1 MLNLDR
7 LRALHAVSAHGSII
21 AAAETLNV
29 TTSAVS
35 QQLAKLEMETGQTL
49 LERHGRGVRL
59 TDAAAALVTRTHRVL
74 SLLEEAEAE
83 LESNDTAVAGQI
95 TIAAFATAA
104 RGLAPHAVRGLLKK
118 YPQLA
123 ITFHEQEPHES
134 IPRLVRRDVDLII
147 INDWENAPI
156 ALPEGLIKAPL
167 LDDVADIALPP
178 GHRLAK
184 SKTVRLSDLSGE
196 EWIAWP
202 SGSIC
207 HDFLLHTLRK
217 EGREPKIA
225 HTAGEYE
232 TQLALD
238 LVAACCRAS
247 AAGPFR
253 RASRWCHHS
262 PHCGGTSTPR
272 GASTRPDGTSSAR
285 PWKSS
290 SSRARISR
298 QQNPWDPRSRR
309 ALAVHSLR
317 AKRRRLRQIDIVLW
331 TGISGA
337 HRLEIG
343 EQHLHSRHLEPA
355 EERQRRFAVVFFGR
369 V

>member
-83 LESNDTAVAGQI
+83 LESNDAGVTGQI

-104 RGLAPHAVRGLLKK
+104 RGLAPQAVRALRKK
-118 YPQLA
+118 YQQLA

-156 ALPEGLIKAPL
+156 ALPDGVTKAPL

-178 GHRLAK
+178 GHPLAK
-184 SKTVRLSDLSGE
+184 ARTIKLSDLGGE

-207 HDFLLHTLRK
+207 HDFLMHTLRK

-232 TQLALD
+232 TQLAL
-238 LVAACCRAS
+238 VAAGLGCCVLPRLGRGAIPKGVTVVPSQPALRRHVS
-247 AAGPFR
+247 AAWRVHATKRNVIRAAVEEFQLAGAAFTTSRTR
-253 RASRWCHHS
+253 R
-262 PHCGGTSTPR
+262 P
-272 GASTRPDGTSSAR
+272 
-285 PWKSS
+285 
-290 SSRARISR
+290 
-298 QQNPWDPRSRR
+298 
-309 ALAVHSLR
+309 
-317 AKRRRLRQIDIVLW
+317 
-331 TGISGA
+331 
-337 HRLEIG
+337 
-343 EQHLHSRHLEPA
+343 
-355 EERQRRFAVVFFGR
+355 
-369 V
+369 

>member
-35 QQLAKLEMETGQTL
+35 QQLAKLEAETGQTL

-104 RGLAPHAVRGLLKK
+104 RGLAPHAVRSLRKK

-123 ITFHEQEPHES
+123 ITFHEQEPSES

-156 ALPEGLIKAPL
+156 VLPDGLTKAPL

-184 SKTVRLSDLSGE
+184 SKVIRLGDLSGE

-232 TQLALD
+232 TQLAL
-238 LVAACCRAS
+238 VAAGLGCCVVPRL
-247 AAGPFR
+247 G
-253 RASRWCHHS
+253 
-262 PHCGGTSTPR
+262 R
-272 GASTRPDGTSSAR
+272 GAIPKGVTVVQSQPALRRHVYAAWRVHATRRNVIRAAVEEFQLAGKDVAAKG
-285 PWKSS
+285 
-290 SSRARISR
+290 SSR
-298 QQNPWDPRSRR
+298 
-309 ALAVHSLR
+309 V
-317 AKRRRLRQIDIVLW
+317 RL
-331 TGISGA
+331 
-337 HRLEIG
+337 
-343 EQHLHSRHLEPA
+343 
-355 EERQRRFAVVFFGR
+355 
-369 V
+369 

>member
-59 TDAAAALVTRTHRVL
+59 TDAAAVLVSRTHRVL

-83 LESNDTAVAGQI
+83 LETNDTAVAGQI

-104 RGLAPHAVRGLLKK
+104 RGLAPQVVRALRKK
-118 YPQLA
+118 YQQLA
-123 ITFHEQEPHES
+123 ITFHEQEPDQS
-134 IPRLVRRDVDLII
+134 IPHLVRRDVDLIV

-156 ALPEGLIKAPL
+156 ALPEGITKAPL

-184 SKTVRLSDLSGE
+184 ARTIKLGDLGGE

-232 TQLALD
+232 TQLAL
-238 LVAACCRAS
+238 VAAGLGCCVLPRLGRGAIPKGVTVVESQPALRRRVS
-247 AAGPFR
+247 AAWRVHATKRNVIRAAVEEFQLAGAAFATLRTR
-253 RASRWCHHS
+253 R
-262 PHCGGTSTPR
+262 P
-272 GASTRPDGTSSAR
+272 
-285 PWKSS
+285 
-290 SSRARISR
+290 
-298 QQNPWDPRSRR
+298 
-309 ALAVHSLR
+309 
-317 AKRRRLRQIDIVLW
+317 
-331 TGISGA
+331 
-337 HRLEIG
+337 
-343 EQHLHSRHLEPA
+343 
-355 EERQRRFAVVFFGR
+355 
-369 V
+369 

>member
-35 QQLAKLEMETGQTL
+35 QQLAKLESETGQTL

-59 TDAAAALVTRTHRVL
+59 TDAAAALVLRTQRVL

-83 LESNDTAVAGQI
+83 LETNDTAVAGQI

-104 RGLAPHAVRGLLKK
+104 RGLAPQAIRALRKK

-123 ITFHEQEPHES
+123 LTFHEQEPHDS
-134 IPRLVRRDVDLII
+134 IPRLVRRDVDVII
-147 INDWENAPI
+147 INDWQNAPI
-156 ALPEGLIKAPL
+156 ALPEGLTKAPL
-167 LDDVADIALPP
+167 FDDVADIALPP

-184 SKTVRLSDLSGE
+184 SKTIKLSDVSGE

-217 EGREPKIA
+217 SGPRAEDRAHRRRIRDAAGAGRGGSRLLRAAAARPRRGAEGRHRACRPSRRYA
-225 HTAGEYE
+225 VMFTRRG
-232 TQLALD
+232 ALTH
-238 LVAACCRAS
+238 AAQ
-247 AAGPFR
+247 
-253 RASRWCHHS
+253 CH
-262 PHCGGTSTPR
+262 PR
-272 GASTRPDGTSSAR
+272 GG
-285 PWKSS
+285 
-290 SSRARISR
+290 
-298 QQNPWDPRSRR
+298 
-309 ALAVHSLR
+309 
-317 AKRRRLRQIDIVLW
+317 
-331 TGISGA
+331 
-337 HRLEIG
+337 
-343 EQHLHSRHLEPA
+343 
-355 EERQRRFAVVFFGR
+355 
-369 V
+369 

>member
-7 LRALHAVSAHGSII
+7 LRALHAVSAQGSII

-35 QQLAKLEMETGQTL
+35 QQLAKLELETGQRL

-59 TDAAAALVTRTHRVL
+59 TDAAATLVTRTHRVL

-83 LESNDTAVAGQI
+83 LEANDTAVAGQI

-104 RGLAPHAVRGLLKK
+104 RGLAPPALRALRQH
-118 YPQLA
+118 YPQLG

-134 IPRLVRRDVDLII
+134 IPRLVRRDVDVII

-156 ALPEGLIKAPL
+156 ALPDGLTKAPL
-167 LDDVADIALPP
+167 FDDVADIALPR

-207 HDFLLHTLRK
+207 HDFLMHTLRK
-217 EGREPKIA
+217 EGHEPKIA
-225 HTAGEYE
+225 HTAAEYA
-232 TQLALD
+232 TQLALVGAG
-238 LVAACCRAS
+238 LGCCVLPRL
-247 AAGPFR
+247 G
-253 RASRWCHHS
+253 
-262 PHCGGTSTPR
+262 R
-272 GASTRPDGTSSAR
+272 GAVPKSVTVIPSQPALRRHVYAAWRTHSARRNVIRAAVEEFQLAGKELAEQTSSR
-285 PWKSS
+285 SS
-290 SSRARISR
+290 KGSRSS
-298 QQNPWDPRSRR
+298 
-309 ALAVHSLR
+309 
-317 AKRRRLRQIDIVLW
+317 
-331 TGISGA
+331 
-337 HRLEIG
+337 IG
-343 EQHLHSRHLEPA
+343 
-355 EERQRRFAVVFFGR
+355 
-369 V
+369 